1 MAGRSEDLRTLS
13 DEALVTRVASGD
25 EIALGE
31 FYDRVGQ
38 TAYGLALRVL
48 RDEQLAEDAVQE
60 GLLAVCG
67 TLHRSARTERKP
79 APGHLLSSTVAPSTS
94 FVERSYAAPSP
105 WARRP
110 SLLTAEF
117 PGKPTR
123 SSGFAS
129 SGSGSRQRSVSFQ
142 TCSGRRSSSPTY
154 GGFSQSELAK
164 RLGVPLGTIKSRM
177 FSGLARLR
185 ELLDEP
191 NREESWK
198 PELSEDVSERDG
210 RAWNL
215 PGQELAPVG
224 PVPEAGPAT
233 ALEAYERDTQPPE
246 RPAAA

>member
-110 SLLTAEF
+110 SLLTAKSL
-117 PGKPTR
+117 GKPTR

-142 TCSGRRSSSPTY
+142 TCSGRRSS
-154 GGFSQSELAK
+154 
-164 RLGVPLGTIKSRM
+164 
-177 FSGLARLR
+177 
-185 ELLDEP
+185 
-191 NREESWK
+191 
-198 PELSEDVSERDG
+198 
-210 RAWNL
+210 
-215 PGQELAPVG
+215 
-224 PVPEAGPAT
+224 
-233 ALEAYERDTQPPE
+233 
-246 RPAAA
+246 